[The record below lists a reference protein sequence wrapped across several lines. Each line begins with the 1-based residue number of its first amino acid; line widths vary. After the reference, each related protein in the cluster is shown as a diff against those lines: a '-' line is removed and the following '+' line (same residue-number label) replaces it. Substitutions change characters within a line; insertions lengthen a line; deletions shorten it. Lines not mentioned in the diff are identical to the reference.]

1 MIVLFDV
8 RCRATNISSPIATRE
23 SLTIS
28 TVKGSMSV
36 RGAIAISG
44 FHLDDEVSVLVH
56 VERLPGE
63 DHRGRGGLLH
73 DRGPLERGA
82 RPKPPALVDA
92 ALAPP
97 ELVEVDVPHALE
109 GLARVAVR
117 IDPPQ
122 LGLAHGSEPGDPK
135 VDELDRRVLAECVQL
150 LVEGVETALDLLPLG
165 LVELPTGDRHVD
177 GVFLAGVAHVRRA
190 GEGDLLRRDALV
202 GEELEQSLLEPVPEA
217 GELSELGLVRTGE

>member
-63 DHRGRGGLLH
+63 DHRGRGRLLH

-97 ELVEVDVPHALE
+97 ELVEVD
-109 GLARVAVR
+109 G
-117 IDPPQ
+117 
-122 LGLAHGSEPGDPK
+122 
-135 VDELDRRVLAECVQL
+135 RVLAECVQL

-177 GVFLAGVAHVRRA
+177 GVFLARVAHVRRA
-190 GEGDLLRRDALV
+190 GEGDLL
-202 GEELEQSLLEPVPEA
+202 
-217 GELSELGLVRTGE
+217 